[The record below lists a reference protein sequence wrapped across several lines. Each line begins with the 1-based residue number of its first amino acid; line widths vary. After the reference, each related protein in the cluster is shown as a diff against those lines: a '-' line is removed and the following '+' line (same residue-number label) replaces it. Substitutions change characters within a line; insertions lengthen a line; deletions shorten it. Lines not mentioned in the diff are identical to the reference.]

1 MKHYI
6 IYIPGLGDH
15 YDGVRRFFLRFWKI
29 YGVKTQLVP
38 MQWYDGESYQIK
50 FDSVTAAVMAAKEKG
65 YTVSLV
71 GESAG
76 ASMAMNV
83 FAQEESLRRLISLC
97 GVNSFHASV
106 SPRILVRSP
115 AFKESLRHLAESQK
129 TAVSQRHKDI
139 ISIAAL
145 SDPTVSVSK
154 NRINGVKNM
163 QVFSIGHITS
173 ILLCLSFFGFIVTR
187 EIKRK

>member
-15 YDGVRRFFLRFWKI
+15 YDGVRHFFLRFWKI
-29 YGVKTQLVP
+29 YGVQTQLVP
-38 MQWYDGESYQIK
+38 MQWYDGESYQTKYDKI
-50 FDSVTAAVMAAKEKG
+50 TAAVTDAKEKG

-76 ASMAMNV
+76 ASIAMNA
-83 FAQEESLRRLISLC
+83 FARNESLHRLISLC

-106 SPRILVRSP
+106 SPRILAKSP
-115 AFKESLRHLAESQK
+115 AFKESLWHLTASQEK
-129 TAVSQRHKDI
+129 AVSQRRKDI

-145 SDPTVSVSK
+145 SDSTVSVSK

-163 QVFSIGHITS
+163 RVFSVGHITS
-173 ILLCLSFFGFIVTR
+173 ILLCLSLFSFILVR